1 MFDLTSFL
9 KDTISL
15 FAIVEPVGAVPIFL
29 SLVSNYS
36 ANQKKIVAK
45 RACMAGFL
53 ILLTSLIFG
62 KWFLQIMGIS
72 LPSIRVA
79 GGLMFIV
86 MGLQF
91 ILSEAPKISDK
102 ETEEAQLHSDI
113 AVVPLALPILSGP
126 GAMGAVILLGSK
138 NHTIQNISLVGLS
151 IAIVMLISY
160 ICFRLASPIGKKMGQ
175 TGLNILNKI
184 SGLIVL
190 SIGVEFILAGVHQIW
205 FKL

>member
-1 MFDLTSFL
+1 MFDLTLFM

-15 FAIVEPVGAVPIFL
+15 LAIVEPLGAIPIYL
-29 SLVSNYS
+29 SLV
-36 ANQKKIVAK
+36 ANHTSLEKIQIAKK
-45 RACMAGFL
+45 ACMSGFL

-72 LPSIRVA
+72 LSSIRVA
-79 GGLMFIV
+79 GGIMFIV

-91 ILSEAPKISDK
+91 IMLETHKISDK
-102 ETEEAQLHSDI
+102 ETEEAKSLSDI

-138 NHTIQNISLVGLS
+138 GNQLLQIPLVGLS
-151 IAIVMLISY
+151 IAIVMIISY
-160 ICFRLASPIGKKMGQ
+160 ICFKLAGPIGEKLGH

-190 SIGVEFILAGVHQIW
+190 SIGVEFILAGVYQLW
-205 FKL
+205 KNL

>member
-1 MFDLTSFL
+1 MINLTLFL
-9 KDTISL
+9 KDTLSL
-15 FAIVEPVGAVPIFL
+15 FAIVEPIGAIPIFL
-29 SLVSNYS
+29 SLVSNRS
-36 ANQKKIVAK
+36 NEQQNIVAK

-79 GGLMFIV
+79 GGIMFIV

-91 ILSEAPKISDK
+91 ILTEAHKITDK
-102 ETEEAQLHSDI
+102 ETMEAHAQADI

-138 NHTIQNISLVGLS
+138 NHSVENISLVGLS
-151 IAIVMLISY
+151 IGIVMLISY
-160 ICFRLASPIGKKMGQ
+160 FCFRLAWPIGRKLGY

-190 SIGVEFILAGVHQIW
+190 SIGVEFILAGVHQLW

>member
-1 MFDLTSFL
+1 MLDFSSFL

-15 FAIVEPVGAVPIFL
+15 LAIVEPIGAVPIFL

-36 ANQKKIVAK
+36 SNEQKLVAK

-53 ILLTSLIFG
+53 ILLTSLVFG

-79 GGLMFIV
+79 GGIMFIV

-91 ILSEAPKISDK
+91 ILSEAHKISDK
-102 ETEEAQLHSDI
+102 ETQEAKSHSDI

-138 NHTIQNISLVGLS
+138 SHSIYNISLVGLS
-151 IAIVMLISY
+151 IALVMFLSY
-160 ICFRLASPIGKKMGQ
+160 LCFRLAWPIGKKLGL

-205 FKL
+205 SKM